1 QLIDLRVP
9 KQARRIINLSE
20 LSRFDRESFER
31 FLLFP
36 VVAEGQ
42 GTYVDD
48 RVVDHGNAIP
58 LSQIESRIRL
68 GTKKTWSSAIGMIFS
83 DRA

>member
-1 QLIDLRVP
+1 MIDLRVP
-9 KQARRIINLSE
+9 KQAHRIINLSE

-48 RVVDHGNAIP
+48 RVVDHGNAIG
-58 LSQIESRIRL
+58 IRL
-68 GTKKTWSSAIGMIFS
+68 GMKKTWSSAIGMIFS
-83 DRA
+83 DQA